1 MATTGTTAT
10 DDVLADLVL
19 TYTTGSGLGLP
30 DVDVLISVD
39 GGAYM
44 PCAELVAAT
53 SQSTDCAFTWL
64 YGGNQAQVS
73 VGNGIRIFENGQ
85 DLCATSTGCSVE
97 WKLELFQQGQVTS
110 AYPAIGT
117 RQIRGTRSTWSTT
130 LMHQA
135 RPRTTSC
142 SR

>member
-1 MATTGTTAT
+1 MYTTTFDASVATTGTTAT

-85 DLCATSTGCSVE
+85 DLCATRR
-97 WKLELFQQGQVTS
+97 
-110 AYPAIGT
+110 AAA
-117 RQIRGTRSTWSTT
+117 WSGS
-130 LMHQA
+130 L
-135 RPRTTSC
+135 SC
-142 SR
+142 SNKVR